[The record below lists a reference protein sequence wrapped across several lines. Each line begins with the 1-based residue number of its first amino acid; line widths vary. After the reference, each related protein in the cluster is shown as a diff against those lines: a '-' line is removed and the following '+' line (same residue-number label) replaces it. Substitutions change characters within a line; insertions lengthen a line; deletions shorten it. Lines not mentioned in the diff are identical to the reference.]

1 MSRTRCAHFPLF
13 LQNAHSPL
21 RPTIDRYSFTL
32 FRPIDRRDLHPPS
45 TLNSLEMARSNDLFN
60 SSRPSP
66 PTRGGTPT
74 NHSHQNRRSAQDSV
88 NQLDSSS
95 SFTCGNDQSFKLF
108 PSLCRRRRRFSPIR
122 SDLPDSSVR
131 RRYELTSTSCFFSP

>member
-88 NQLDSSS
+88 NRLDCSS

-131 RRYELTSTSCFFSP
+131 RRYELTSTRPFFSP